1 MNPTRRQSLGAAGGL
16 GLQAALA
23 SIGLLPPASATAQ
36 QTPVAFQARTVAET
50 LKALG
55 VVAPA
60 ESKDLA
66 IVAAELSDNGAV
78 VDVALRS
85 ALPDTQMLALL
96 VERNPNPL
104 VCVYRIPE
112 GTEPDIAMTV
122 KISETSDVILVAKA
136 GGRYLMTRRNLKVTL
151 GGCG

>member
-1 MNPTRRQSLGAAGGL
+1 MNLTRRHSIGVASGL
-16 GLQAALA
+16 GLHAALA
-23 SIGLLPPASATAQ
+23 ALGLLPAAQAVTPQSPA
-36 QTPVAFQARTVAET
+36 AFQARTVAET

-55 VVAPA
+55 VASPA
-60 ESKDLA
+60 DSKDLA

-85 ALPDTQMLALL
+85 TLPRTELMALL

-122 KISETSDVILVAKA
+122 KISESSDVILVAKA
-136 GGRYLMTRRNLKVTL
+136 DGKYLMTRRNLKVTL

>member
-1 MNPTRRQSLGAAGGL
+1 MNRTRRHSLGAAGGL

-23 SIGLLPPASATAQ
+23 SIGLLPPASAAAPPI
-36 QTPVAFQARTVAET
+36 PVAFQAKSVAET

-55 VVAPA
+55 VAAPA
-60 ESKDLA
+60 DSKDLA

-78 VDVALRS
+78 VDIGLRS
-85 ALPDTQMLALL
+85 TLPNTEMLALL

-122 KISETSDVILVAKA
+122 KISESSDVILVAKA
-136 GGRYLMTRRNLKVTL
+136 GGKYLMTRRNLKVTL